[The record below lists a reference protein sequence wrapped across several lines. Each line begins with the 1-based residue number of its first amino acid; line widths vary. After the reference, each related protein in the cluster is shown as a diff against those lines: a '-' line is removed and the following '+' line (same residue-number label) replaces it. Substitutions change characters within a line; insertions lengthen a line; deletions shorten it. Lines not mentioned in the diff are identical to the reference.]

1 MGISK
6 TTAHHNALA
15 VPEILNLIL
24 EELDMKTLLV
34 SAQRVC
40 HLWRTIIE
48 ETPSLQQKLF
58 LEPRN
63 AKINNEI
70 RTFNPLLATKFP
82 TFIPENERSISQP
95 VQCVD
100 LSSVDFI
107 VHPEKQSTYLR
118 PDASWRH
125 MLTQQPPAFKL
136 ASITRVVNSHGVDLM
151 RSKVPP
157 FYVKGLRMGAL
168 FDWTLS
174 NPGFLFTRG
183 VTIFHG
189 GASPVNTPFFN
200 SGGVIA
206 DKYQE
211 IVAENDVIL
220 SIERGVSPEIYN
232 EMGVDANSLQDEEI
246 EDGKSVDAITRDF
259 IHSAYREA
267 GLPVLKL
274 PLENY
279 DYAP

>member
-1 MGISK
+1 MGTSK
-6 TTAHHNALA
+6 ATARHDALA
-15 VPEILNLIL
+15 IPEILNLIL
-24 EELDMKTLLV
+24 EELDMKTLLI

-40 HLWRTIIE
+40 HLWRNIIQ
-48 ETPSLQQKLF
+48 ETSSLQEKLF

-63 AKINNEI
+63 TKINNEMRI
-70 RTFNPLLATKFP
+70 FNPLLATKFP
-82 TFIPENERSISQP
+82 TFIPENERFISQP
-95 VQCVD
+95 IQCVD

-107 VHPEKQSTYLR
+107 VHPEKQSAYLR

-151 RSKVPP
+151 RSRAPP
-157 FYVKGLRMGAL
+157 FYTEGLRMGSL
-168 FDWTLS
+168 FDLILA

-211 IVAENDVIL
+211 IVAQNDVIL

-232 EMGVDANSLQDEEI
+232 EMGVDSNSIQDEEL

-259 IHSAYREA
+259 IHSAYQEA
-267 GLPVLKL
+267 GLRMLKL
-274 PLENY
+274 PLKKY
-279 DYAP
+279 D